1 MTSSGKR
8 LLRNWICRPLKDVEG
23 INNRLD
29 VVDDLMACPE
39 VVSHIA
45 QHLRKLPDLELLL
58 GRIKSSL
65 QLSGPLLLPLL
76 LKKILK
82 QRVSSATLLY
92 AKFVNANYF
101 LL

>member
-8 LLRNWICRPLKDVEG
+8 LLRNWICHPLKDAEG

-29 VVDDLMACPE
+29 AVDDLMARPE
-39 VVSHIA
+39 IVSHIA

-58 GRIKSSL
+58 GRTKSSL

-76 LKKILK
+76 AKKILK
-82 QRVSSATLLY
+82 QRVSSNTVLY
-92 AKFVNANYF
+92 ATFVQDSF
-101 LL
+101 

>member
-8 LLRNWICRPLKDVEG
+8 LLRNWICCPLKDADG

-29 VVDDLMACPE
+29 VVDDLIACPAI
-39 VVSHIA
+39 VSCIA

-65 QLSGPLLLPLL
+65 QLSGPLLLAFLG
-76 LKKILK
+76 KKILK
-82 QRVSSATLLY
+82 QRVSSTVFY
-92 AKFVNANYF
+92 AKFVKDC
-101 LL
+101 